1 MAGPLAEL
9 AHHKTLL
16 LQVLGVGLVLEPTLA
31 ADWAEEQVRELDW
44 MAGQALEAGPDLET
58 GQALEQGLGLAM
70 EQVLE
75 MEQAAME
82 LETEM
87 A

>member
-1 MAGPLAEL
+1 
-9 AHHKTLL
+9 
-16 LQVLGVGLVLEPTLA
+16 VGLVLELTLA

-44 MAGQALEAGPDLET
+44 MAGQALETGPDLET
-58 GQALEQGLGLAM
+58 GQALAM

>member
-9 AHHKTLL
+9 EHHKTLS

-44 MAGQALEAGPDLET
+44 MAGQAL
-58 GQALEQGLGLAM
+58 GQEQALAM
-70 EQVLE
+70 EQALE